1 MPFLTFENLKVWER
15 SSELYGRVNA
25 IAFTPKHRHL
35 QDQLLRSSLSISS
48 NIAEG
53 YERMNPKEVV
63 YFLNVA
69 KGSCGEA
76 RSQIRIAG
84 RFGIIEKDLAQQ
96 LCAECLEISAMLYGL
111 ISARLRH

>member
-1 MPFLTFENLKVWER
+1 MAYLSFEKLTVWER
-15 SSELYGRVNA
+15 SSLLYGKVNS
-25 IAFTPKHRHL
+25 IPFTPKHKHL

-53 YERMNPKEVV
+53 YERMNPKEVI

-84 RFGIIEKDLAQQ
+84 RFGIIEPDMADALCTECQQ
-96 LCAECLEISAMLYGL
+96 ISAMLYGL
-111 ISARLRH
+111 IQSRLN